1 MQQFS
6 NQEIAELKSRVDQI
20 HDLLAG
26 RGEESPAAGVDVRS
40 TAVGRRARPKSGL
53 LDQLSFSI
61 QIRRIRRSH
70 FGSAEMSG
78 PIWDM
83 MLDLMLASA
92 HGRVLS
98 ASDLA
103 TGAGVPLSSGLRM
116 ISALER
122 HGAGASLDRRAR
134 PAANDR
140 PSDRQ
145 RNRAHGHLFR
155 EDRRGLA
162 ERADAG
168 SLTPL
173 DRVRGRL
180 VARTVPG
187 HPSHS
192 VISFIMRSTLIIA
205 SRLIWQM
212 RAALTSRV
220 SPISCRLSSSKK

>member
-20 HDLLAG
+20 HELLAS
-26 RGEESPAAGVDVRS
+26 RGEESPPATLRVVDGS
-40 TAVGRRARPKSGL
+40 RPETLPKTGL

-78 PIWDM
+78 PVWDM
-83 MLDLMLASA
+83 MLDLMLAGA

-122 HGAGASLDRRAR
+122 LGLVHRSIDERDRRRTIVRLTDIGTERMATYFEKIG
-134 PAANDR
+134 AAW
-140 PSDRQ
+140 Q
-145 RNRAHGHLFR
+145 TAQT
-155 EDRRGLA
+155 LA
-162 ERADAG
+162 A
-168 SLTPL
+168 
-173 DRVRGRL
+173 
-180 VARTVPG
+180 
-187 HPSHS
+187 
-192 VISFIMRSTLIIA
+192 
-205 SRLIWQM
+205 
-212 RAALTSRV
+212 
-220 SPISCRLSSSKK
+220 